1 MSKIYIEPPSLER
14 RYRKLAKLGAELG
27 IPVTECFLEVQV
39 TMLGG
44 KVIHHHKQRSHS
56 WTRWAYNHLFMQICA
71 KDADETTYGAG
82 HLGMREIGGSGK
94 GNAAPFS
101 FGPAANAGGD
111 SSLRT
116 CEGTSYGLRAAGG
129 TANQG
134 IVVGTGNTAE
144 SFEEY
149 KLATPIANGVGAGQM
164 SYVLSE
170 PMNESYNAGTKTK
183 TNTLLRYINNNS
195 GGEITVAEVGL
206 YGKMESDYQHSGTFI
221 FSRDVLG
228 PAVTV
233 PNSGQLKI
241 TYTISLVY
249 PA

>member
-1 MSKIYIEPPSLER
+1 MRKIFIEPPAQER
-14 RYRKLAKLGAELG
+14 KYRQLAKLGAELG
-27 IPVTECFLEVQV
+27 IPITECFLEMQV
-39 TMLGG
+39 TLPDG

-56 WTRWAYNHLFMQICA
+56 WTRWAYNVLFTQICG
-71 KDADETTYGAG
+71 KDADETTYTAG
-82 HLGMREIGGSGK
+82 RLGIRGTDGNGK
-94 GNAAPFS
+94 GAA
-101 FGPAANAGGD
+101 GPWAYAYASGNSGD
-111 SSLRT
+111 QSIRT
-116 CEGTSYGLRAAGG
+116 SEGTSWGYRAAGG
-129 TANQG
+129 IATKG

-144 SFEEY
+144 SFESY
-149 KLATPIANGVGAGQM
+149 ALATPIANGVGAGQM

-170 PMNESYNAGTKTK
+170 AMNESYDAGTKTK

-206 YGKMESDYQHSGTFI
+206 IAQVNGPYSHQPMALI
-221 FSRDVLG
+221 SRDVLN
-228 PAVTV
+228 PVVVV